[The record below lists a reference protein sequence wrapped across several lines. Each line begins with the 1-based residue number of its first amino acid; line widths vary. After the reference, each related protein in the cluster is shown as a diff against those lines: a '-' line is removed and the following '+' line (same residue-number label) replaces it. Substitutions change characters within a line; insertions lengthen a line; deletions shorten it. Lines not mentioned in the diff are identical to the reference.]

1 MSHPFEV
8 IEQYIREIAYQLWN
22 SAGRPDG
29 LSERF
34 WAMAHDICSEAEL
47 FLFA

>member
-1 MSHPFEV
+1 MSHPFEI
-8 IEQYIREIAYQLWN
+8 IEQYVREIAYQLWN

-34 WAMAHDICSEAEL
+34 WEMANDICSEAEL
-47 FLFA
+47 LIFA